1 MRQFSVCLEELT
13 LKKLAPTL
21 WACAIAGILAAC
33 SGGGATSS
41 SVGGHSGLMPASG
54 TGTPI
59 QHVVLIIQENRT
71 FNNFFATFPGATGA
85 TIGMENVNGVT
96 EPITLTETALAD
108 KKNLRHSYPGFLRA
122 YDNGKMDGFNLV
134 DSPGTGRPEKSA
146 PYEYVNPADIGPYWT
161 MAETYGLGNA
171 MFATQGSESFPAHQ
185 DLIRGG
191 TAINS
196 SESLI
201 DNLPYAND
209 AWGCDSPPGSKT
221 AVITTTLQLKARA
234 GPYPCTKNFPNGG
247 TSYTTLRDLF
257 DGASPAISWKYY
269 TPKIGGSGGIWSA
282 FDVIYPVRDGPEWK
296 ANVISPETTI
306 LTDISSGN
314 LAQMSWVVPDG
325 ENSDHPG
332 NTSDTGPSWVASVV
346 NAIGESQ
353 YWNTT
358 AIIVV
363 WDDWGGF
370 YDPVVPTCTSGSQC
384 RDNQG
389 GPGFR
394 VPLLVVSPYST
405 VGLGSNGGYVS
416 NRVYS
421 FGSIIRF
428 VEDTFNLGR
437 LGTTDATTNSLGP
450 EYGSQGGDMFDYTQS
465 PRQFQS
471 IGSKYSRSYFL
482 HSRPSRIPPDT
493 E

>member
-1 MRQFSVCLEELT
+1 LEELT

-41 SVGGHSGLMPASG
+41 SGGGHSGLMPATG

-71 FNNFFATFPGATGA
+71 FNNFFATFPGATG
-85 TIGMENVNGVT
+85 TTTGMENVNGVT

-191 TAINS
+191 TAISS

-346 NAIGESQ
+346 NAIGKSS
-353 YWNTT
+353 YWDST
-358 AIIVV
+358 AIVVV

-370 YDPVVPTCTSGSQC
+370 YDEVEPPKL
-384 RDNQG
+384 DAQG

-394 VPLLVVSPYST
+394 VPLLVVSPYVAKNKISH
-405 VGLGSNGGYVS
+405 S
-416 NRVYS
+416 VYG
-421 FGSIIRF
+421 FGSIVRF
-428 VEDTFNLGR
+428 IEDTWNLGR
-437 LGTTDATTNSLGP
+437 LGTTDQTSK
-450 EYGSQGGDMFDYTQS
+450 
-465 PRQFQS
+465 S
-471 IGSKYSRSYFL
+471 IGNIFDFAQRPRSFIAIPSKYSARYFL
-482 HSRPSRIPPDT
+482 RRKPSAFPVDT